1 MAKVNRRLI
10 AALSAGFLSATA
22 LVNVTAGASAH
33 VATAHPHTST
43 VSTITLKLAKPFS
56 PVAPKGGHDLYH
68 CSLLNPKTTT
78 NEMIT
83 SSTFTPGVLA
93 EDHHAI
99 LYLVP
104 PADAA
109 TAKKLDA
116 NGKGWTCF
124 GGPGISGQ
132 GSIADLGSAPWL
144 SAWAPGHG
152 PSVEPSGTGMPL
164 PAGSLIVMQVHYN
177 LLTGSKPDQSKVTL
191 KMVPAAGSNLLP
203 LSVLLYPAAVDL
215 PCPSGVT
222 GKLCSRAAS
231 LKDIGARFGQS
242 AIGFDNLLEAIC
254 SGGTPQPG
262 DTSTC
267 TWSVGSKNYV
277 WQITPHMH
285 LLGAAFKVTLNPGT
299 PSQQVLLDVPSYNF
313 HYQRSYLLPTPTEI
327 KPGDRLQVSCT
338 FDPAIRSLDPYLKT
352 LPPRYV
358 LWGDGSSDEMCLAI
372 LGVTSSLTMNSSV
385 VHQQSILRGAQ
396 WPARLSALQAST
408 PMMSFQSM
416 TDSLTNRYTEFAD
429 LRAMVRYHL
438 CG

>member
-152 PSVEPSGTGMPL
+152 PSVEPSGGFES
-164 PAGSLIVMQVHYN
+164 PAFVGVVVPGRGGPAVSLGRHWKAVLAGRVTQGHRGSLRSERH
-177 LLTGSKPDQSKVTL
+177 
-191 KMVPAAGSNLLP
+191 
-203 LSVLLYPAAVDL
+203 
-215 PCPSGVT
+215 
-222 GKLCSRAAS
+222 
-231 LKDIGARFGQS
+231 RF
-242 AIGFDNLLEAIC
+242 
-254 SGGTPQPG
+254 
-262 DTSTC
+262 
-267 TWSVGSKNYV
+267 
-277 WQITPHMH
+277 
-285 LLGAAFKVTLNPGT
+285 
-299 PSQQVLLDVPSYNF
+299 
-313 HYQRSYLLPTPTEI
+313 
-327 KPGDRLQVSCT
+327 
-338 FDPAIRSLDPYLKT
+338 
-352 LPPRYV
+352 
-358 LWGDGSSDEMCLAI
+358 
-372 LGVTSSLTMNSSV
+372 
-385 VHQQSILRGAQ
+385 
-396 WPARLSALQAST
+396 
-408 PMMSFQSM
+408 
-416 TDSLTNRYTEFAD
+416 
-429 LRAMVRYHL
+429 
-438 CG
+438 